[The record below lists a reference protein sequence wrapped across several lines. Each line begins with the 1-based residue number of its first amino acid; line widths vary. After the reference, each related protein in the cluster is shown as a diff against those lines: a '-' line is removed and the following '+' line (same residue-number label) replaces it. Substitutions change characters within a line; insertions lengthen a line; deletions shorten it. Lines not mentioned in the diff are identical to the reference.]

1 MNPSRTVTT
10 AAAKHILL
18 VEDDDDIADL
28 LELHLTDEGYRVDVV
43 NDGDEGLDRAL
54 ECSYDLIVL
63 DIMLPGTDGFDICRR
78 LRQEKCHV
86 PILMVTAKT
95 EEVDKVL
102 GLELGADDYITK
114 PFSIR
119 EVLARVKAI
128 FRRVEVDQGAQRP
141 DAAILMV
148 TAKTEEVDKV
158 LGLELGA
165 DDYIT
170 KPFSIRE
177 VMARVKAIFRRVEVN
192 QEEPAQANP
201 DTPIEYD
208 GLVIEPAKRKVTV
221 EGDSVD
227 LTSKE
232 YDLLLLFARN
242 PGRAYSRQELLDEV
256 WGYQYSG
263 YSHTVNT
270 HINRLRN
277 KIEPNPSSPR
287 YVKTVWGVGYRFAER
302 EELEASDAS

>member
-1 MNPSRTVTT
+1 VSADPENR
-10 AAAKHILL
+10 ILL
-18 VEDDDDIADL
+18 VEDDPDIADL
-28 LELHLTDEGYRVDVV
+28 LELHLSDEGYAVDVV
-43 NDGDEGLDRAL
+43 DDGDEGLDRAL
-54 ECSYDLIVL
+54 DCRYDLIIL

-128 FRRVEVDQGAQRP
+128 FRRVEVNQEG
-141 DAAILMV
+141 
-148 TAKTEEVDKV
+148 TEE
-158 LGLELGA
+158 
-165 DDYIT
+165 DD
-170 KPFSIRE
+170 
-177 VMARVKAIFRRVEVN
+177 A
-192 QEEPAQANP
+192 
-201 DTPIEYD
+201 PIEVG
-208 GLVIEPAKRKVTV
+208 GLVIHPTKRKVIAGG
-221 EGDSVD
+221 ESVD

-232 YDLLLLFARN
+232 YDLLLLFARH

-277 KIEPNPSSPR
+277 KIEPDPSSPT
-287 YVKTVWGVGYRFAER
+287 YVKTVWGVGYRFAEP
-302 EELEASDAS
+302 EELTTSDA